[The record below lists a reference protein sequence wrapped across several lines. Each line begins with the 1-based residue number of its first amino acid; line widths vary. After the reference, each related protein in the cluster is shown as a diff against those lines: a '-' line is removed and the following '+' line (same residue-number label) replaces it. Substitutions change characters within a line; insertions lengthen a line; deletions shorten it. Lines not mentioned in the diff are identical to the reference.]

1 MNIEEIQE
9 FKEKINKEFI
19 YFNNIDFPI
28 LAGKF
33 KSVVDFLSKI
43 EEEVARQLNSTQ
55 SEDAAGEEKNI

>member
-43 EEEVARQLNSTQ
+43 EEEIARQLNPAQPENAT
-55 SEDAAGEEKNI
+55 EEEENI

>member
-33 KSVVDFLSKI
+33 KSVVDFLSKV
-43 EEEVARQLNSTQ
+43 EEEIAQQLNPAQ
-55 SEDAAGEEKNI
+55 PEDAAEEEKNI

>member
-28 LAGKF
+28 LANKF
-33 KSVVDFLSKI
+33 KSVVDFLSRI
-43 EEEVARQLNSTQ
+43 EEEIARQLNLEQ
-55 SEDAAGEEKNI
+55 EEEENKE

>member
-33 KSVVDFLSKI
+33 KSVVDFLSRI
-43 EEEVARQLNSTQ
+43 EEEVARQLTPAQ
-55 SEDAAGEEKNI
+55 PEDAAEEEKNI